1 MTSIFEQT
9 WQLLK
14 KDKSFYPERD
24 DEIKDVVDANMDEKK
39 KPKVDAETGGPQNAS
54 IRALLNRARG
64 VPRKETK
71 PKQDP
76 KLKTQ
81 TLRNL
86 HSKVKKN

>member
-1 MTSIFEQT
+1 MNAFEKT

-14 KDKSFYPERD
+14 KDNPLFPERNE
-24 DEIKDVVDANMDEKK
+24 EIREVVDANMAEQK
-39 KPKVDAETGGPQNAS
+39 KPKIDAETGGPQNAS
-54 IRALLNRARG
+54 IRALLDRARG

-86 HSKVKKN
+86 HSKVKRD